1 VNLFYEL
8 VGVAVLILLNAFFV
22 AAEYGLVTAR
32 RTRIIELHHQGNRRA
47 RDVLRITSDPPRFI
61 AAMQLGV
68 TLTSLA
74 IGALGEQALSKAFD
88 SLMASFLAIALAY
101 LLLTFVHV
109 VIGELVPKGIALGHS
124 EGTAL
129 VVARPVRAFFT
140 TFAPLVWV
148 LRRSTE
154 LVLTTFGLE
163 PPGAEVDAM
172 SEAELRMLLTR
183 STEQG
188 EIEQEERGMIE
199 KVFDFAD
206 KDAADVMVP
215 RPEVV
220 ALSISL
226 PPEDALA
233 AVIDSPYTRYPVYRD
248 TLDDVVGILHVRD
261 LFSAMYEHGLAEVH
275 IEGLLRPAHIVP
287 ETKDLASLMHE
298 FRRTST
304 HFAIVIDEYGA
315 MAGIAT
321 LEDLIEEI
329 VGEIEDEFDVSEVQ
343 IEQIDEDTYRIS
355 GMFPIDEFNDRFGTE
370 LPDEDFH
377 TVGGYVFG
385 QLGRAAEPGDD
396 VSWNGVRFDVLDV
409 DGNRIERI
417 AVTFH
422 ERPPARRPDDDPFG
436 DDGDLD

>member
-1 VNLFYEL
+1 VRLLYEL

-68 TLTSLA
+68 TLTSLG
-74 IGALGEQALSKAFD
+74 IGALGEQALSRTFGAW
-88 SLMASFLAIALAY
+88 MATALAIALAY

-109 VIGELVPKGIALGHS
+109 VLGELVPKGIALGHQ

-129 VVARPVRAFFT
+129 TVAAPVRAFFT
-140 TFAPLVWV
+140 MFSPLVWV
-148 LRRSTE
+148 LQRSTE
-154 LVLTTFGLE
+154 FVLTTFGLE

-220 ALSISL
+220 AISVSL
-226 PPEDALA
+226 PPQDALA

-248 TLDDVVGILHVRD
+248 SLDDVVGIMHVRD
-261 LFSAMYEHGLAEVH
+261 LFSAMYEKGLAEVH
-275 IEGLLRPAHIVP
+275 LEGLLRPAHIVP
-287 ETKDLASLMHE
+287 ETKDLASLLHE

-304 HFAIVIDEYGA
+304 HFAIVVDEYGA
-315 MAGIAT
+315 MAGILT

-329 VGEIEDEFDVSEVQ
+329 VGEIEDEFDVAEVQ
-343 IEQIDEDTYRIS
+343 IEQIDEDTYRIT
-355 GMFPIDEFNDRFGTE
+355 GMFPIDEFNERFGTG

-377 TVGGYVFG
+377 SVGGYVFG
-385 QLGRAAEPGDD
+385 QLGRAPEPGDD
-396 VSWNGVRFDVLDV
+396 VSWNGVRFDVLEV
-409 DGNRIERI
+409 EGNRIEKI
-417 AVTFH
+417 GVTFD
-422 ERPPARRPDDDPFG
+422 ERPPARRPEDDPFG
-436 DDGDLD
+436 DDELE